1 MTRLVMET
9 YLMRFVR
16 YVLDWRKT
24 RGVIKELNKLSDKQL
39 KDIGMTRG
47 EISHLIYTLED
58 ETKRGRS

>member
-16 YVLDWRKT
+16 YILDWRKT
-24 RGVIKELNKLSDKQL
+24 RGIIKELNKLSDKQL

-58 ETKRGRS
+58 EAKRGRS